1 MICSYT
7 DLASVTGHI
16 VDAIRIRTSKFRI
29 IVDKL
34 ELGVAVRMIRLFQN
48 LSICLQTVTQL
59 PLQIADY
66 RIAHRMAVH
75 GQLTGYHT
83 QAIADPM

>member
-1 MICSYT
+1 
-7 DLASVTGHI
+7 
-16 VDAIRIRTSKFRI
+16 
-29 IVDKL
+29 
-34 ELGVAVRMIRLFQN
+34 LGVVVRMIRLFQN

-59 PLQIADY
+59 PLQIAHY